1 MTALPSAYAQLL
13 GLGVLWVSF
22 HCSGMCGPLLIGM
35 DLAGAARGWS
45 PWRGALQVLSYQAG
59 RALTYAW
66 LGGLCGLLGA
76 QLNAQFTRASALLAM
91 ACGLLTLVG
100 VLRRR
105 GQSAAPVPLRR
116 AAASSSL
123 AALLAQARRLLA
135 RLAGQRSPLYGMAL
149 GSAMGFLPCMLMLWA
164 LGLAALTASPLQ
176 GALLMLLL
184 VVMTTPVLLTVTLLP
199 HLLRGRRRG
208 PAFVA
213 AFLPALSGLW
223 LVLCG
228 GAAVRLWP
236 HVHTGLSVL
245 GRPFTIMLF

>member
-22 HCSGMCGPLLIGM
+22 HCSGMCGPLLVGL

-76 QLNAQFTRASALLAM
+76 RLNIHFTKASALLAM
-91 ACGLLTLVG
+91 ACGLLTLAG
-100 VLRRR
+100 VLRPVGRA
-105 GQSAAPVPLRR
+105 AAPVKLRR
-116 AAASSSL
+116 PASESGL
-123 AALLAQARRLLA
+123 APLLAQARRVLT
-135 RLAGQRSPLYGMAL
+135 RLAGHQSPLHGLAL

-164 LGLAALTASPLQ
+164 LGLAALTASPLH
-176 GALLMLLL
+176 GALVMLLL
-184 VVMTTPVLLTVTLLP
+184 VAMTTPVLLTVTLLP

-208 PAFVA
+208 ASFLA
-213 AFLPALSGLW
+213 AYLPALSGLW

-228 GAAVRLWP
+228 GAAVELWP

-245 GRPFTIMLF
+245 GRPFTVMLF